1 MKWERTSSMS
11 LLLVWLKKKLRPLCL
26 TPQSQKIN
34 TQASV
39 SHVEGSTEHLIWI
52 EFPASEWTKGT
63 KNASRGWRGTQK
75 KKWYWY
81 YCLYVKRT
89 CQNASFTSIK
99 SGKPKETCRVFFLF
113 FTHSP
118 ECRPPSRLRDGG
130 GAGETRRSRNS
141 KDAENYH
148 LNSCKVHRERAQREK
163 D

>member
-34 TQASV
+34 AQASV

-63 KNASRGWRGTQK
+63 KNASRGWRGTRN
-75 KKWYWY
+75 KWYWY

-99 SGKPKETCRVFFLF
+99 SGKPKETCRFFCFF

>member
-75 KKWYWY
+75 KKVVLILLSLCKENLW
-81 YCLYVKRT
+81 KRLLHIHQEWKT
-89 CQNASFTSIK
+89 QRNLQSL
-99 SGKPKETCRVFFLF
+99 FFF

-130 GAGETRRSRNS
+130 GAGESRRSRNS

>member
-1 MKWERTSSMS
+1 MKWERTSSIS
-11 LLLVWLKKKLRPLCL
+11 LLLVWLKKKLCPLCL
-26 TPQSQKIN
+26 TPQSQKLN
-34 TQASV
+34 AQASV
-39 SHVEGSTEHLIWI
+39 SHVEGSAEHLIWI

-75 KKWYWY
+75 KKSGIDITVSMQRE
-81 YCLYVKRT
+81 LVKTPPSHPSRAE
-89 CQNASFTSIK
+89 NPK
-99 SGKPKETCRVFFLF
+99 KPAEFCFF

-118 ECRPPSRLRDGG
+118 ECRPPSRSRDGG

-148 LNSCKVHRERAQREK
+148 LNSCKVHGERAQREK